1 MINNPYT
8 IAIDSVRAPALA
20 VENAIKYA
28 KRRAARRASVQVRA
42 GYAAAAASVVIA
54 GAAGILYLNSGFEPP
69 VSPVQVTQTA
79 SLPTRASES
88 AAVPSVKGTAPP
100 TAAKPSEKTAESTK
114 PSEPASTAQDASQ
127 PSRAQT
133 ESTVSAT
140 QSVTE
145 DAEKPAVIPTQ
156 KATSKPTDKPSDKP
170 AETESGMV
178 EVSPIEVEVDSSRLS
193 DDGKLYC
200 VIAETGY
207 DVAGDPDAFSDSR
220 VYYVETKFG
229 RYKQPF
235 GAWWVESESLDNLS
249 YIFYNS
255 DGIVVYTEPVAS
267 R

>member
-1 MINNPYT
+1 MINNAYT
-8 IAIDSVRAPALA
+8 IAVDSVRAPALA

-28 KRRAARRASVQVRA
+28 KRRAARRASAQVRA

-54 GAAGILYLNSGFEPP
+54 GTAGMIWLNGGSGFEPP
-69 VSPVQVTQTA
+69 VSPVQVTQTT
-79 SLPTRASES
+79 SLSTRASEI
-88 AAVPSVKGTAPP
+88 AAEPSVQGAAPS
-100 TAAKPSEKTAESTK
+100 TSSKPSEKTAESTK
-114 PSEPASTAQDASQ
+114 PSEPESTEQDASQ
-127 PSRAQT
+127 PPRAQI
-133 ESTVSAT
+133 ESSVSVT

-145 DAEKPAVIPTQ
+145 AAEKPAVSPTE
-156 KATSKPTDKPSDKP
+156 KPASQPADKP

-178 EVSPIEVEVDSSRLS
+178 EVPPIEVEVDSSRLS

-207 DVAGDPDAFSDSR
+207 DVGSDPDAFSESR

-235 GAWWVESESLDNLS
+235 GAWWVDSSSLDNLS